1 MSSSQQVRVQ
11 CCSGGNTNNLIHSES
26 IQWTNIRNNTA
37 DCQNSKTLKQLC
49 IQDNTCFLRCCR
61 SGLSQGFYKAVIL
74 SCTASKNLIYNNFFS
89 KASYDKKKVAFTL
102 AEVLITL
109 GIIGI
114 VAAMTLPTL
123 ITDYQKKATVNQLK
137 VAYSILSQAIVR
149 AQTDYGDMSE
159 WEFDSGMNMH
169 PEEGESVEVNE
180 SLKNF
185 AHKYFFPYIKVIA
198 DCGTNNDMYCNYPI
212 SLGSGLSTEQP
223 SINDYRFIINNSM
236 VVRLIYDN
244 NTETYGNGIF
254 MWVDIN
260 GKQKPNRYGRDVFC
274 FYLKR
279 SMGALYPFGRGET
292 RENMLN
298 GMRGCGK
305 AGTWHTGQWCAGL
318 IEYDGWEI
326 KDDYPW

>member
-1 MSSSQQVRVQ
+1 MKQSIKSASKRVQ
-11 CCSGGNTNNLIHSES
+11 TGTSKRKRSVISWISLLPFAMTPFD
-26 IQWTNIRNNTA
+26 TFRN
-37 DCQNSKTLKQLC
+37 
-49 IQDNTCFLRCCR
+49 DNVL
-61 SGLSQGFYKAVIL
+61 
-74 SCTASKNLIYNNFFS
+74 
-89 KASYDKKKVAFTL
+89 KKKAAFTL

-137 VAYSILSQAIVR
+137 VVYSILSQAIVR

-159 WEFDSGMNMH
+159 WDFGQNMDNSTQ
-169 PEEGESVEVNE
+169 EGQDAINE

-198 DCGTNNDMYCNYPI
+198 DCGTNNKTHCSYPVSFNWDQEI
-212 SLGSGLSTEQP
+212 EQ
-223 SINDYRFIINNSM
+223 SSVNDYRFIVNNTM
-236 VVRLIYDN
+236 LVRLQYDN
-244 NTETYGNGIF
+244 VEGIFGNGIF

-260 GKQKPNRYGRDVFC
+260 GPQKPNRYGRDLFC
-274 FYLKR
+274 FYLDR
-279 SMGALYPFGRGET
+279 SKEALYPYGRGQT

-298 GMRGCGK
+298 GFRGCNK
-305 AGTWHTGQWCAGL
+305 PASWHAGQWCAGL

>member
-1 MSSSQQVRVQ
+1 MTS
-11 CCSGGNTNNLIHSES
+11 
-26 IQWTNIRNNTA
+26 
-37 DCQNSKTLKQLC
+37 LC
-49 IQDNTCFLRCCR
+49 KD
-61 SGLSQGFYKAVIL
+61 G
-74 SCTASKNLIYNNFFS
+74 
-89 KASYDKKKVAFTL
+89 KKKAAFTL

-137 VAYSILSQAIVR
+137 VVYSILSQAIVR

-159 WEFDSGMNMH
+159 WDFGQNMDFST
-169 PEEGESVEVNE
+169 EEGQDAINE

-198 DCGTNNDMYCNYPI
+198 DCGTNNKTHCSYPVSFNWDQEI
-212 SLGSGLSTEQP
+212 EQ
-223 SINDYRFIINNSM
+223 SSVNDYRFIVNNTM
-236 VVRLIYDN
+236 LVRLQYDN
-244 NTETYGNGIF
+244 VEGIFGNGIF

-260 GKQKPNRYGRDVFC
+260 GPQKPNRYGRDLFC
-274 FYLKR
+274 FYLDR
-279 SMGALYPFGRGET
+279 SKEALYPYVRGQT

-298 GMRGCGK
+298 GFRGCNKPGS
-305 AGTWHTGQWCAGL
+305 WHAGQWCAGL

>member
-1 MSSSQQVRVQ
+1 MPICHYGGSGVLKGLVR
-11 CCSGGNTNNLIHSES
+11 S
-26 IQWTNIRNNTA
+26 I
-37 DCQNSKTLKQLC
+37 
-49 IQDNTCFLRCCR
+49 
-61 SGLSQGFYKAVIL
+61 YKAVIQR
-74 SCTASKNLIYNNFFS
+74 CAAPKNLINRRSFANARNDGKYLLSTPLPKNRTQNE
-89 KASYDKKKVAFTL
+89 KKKAAFTL

-212 SLGSGLSTEQP
+212 SLGSGITTEQP

-244 NTETYGNGIF
+244 NSETYGNGIF

>member
-1 MSSSQQVRVQ
+1 M
-11 CCSGGNTNNLIHSES
+11 TPFD
-26 IQWTNIRNNTA
+26 TFRN
-37 DCQNSKTLKQLC
+37 
-49 IQDNTCFLRCCR
+49 DNVL
-61 SGLSQGFYKAVIL
+61 
-74 SCTASKNLIYNNFFS
+74 
-89 KASYDKKKVAFTL
+89 KKKAAFTL

-114 VAAMTLPTL
+114 VAAMTLPAL
-123 ITDYQKKATVNQLK
+123 IADYQKKATVNQLK
-137 VAYSILSQAIVR
+137 VVYSILSQAIVR

-159 WEFDSGMNMH
+159 WDFGSGMDMH
-169 PEEGESVEVNE
+169 PGEGEPVDVND

-212 SLGSGLSTEQP
+212 SLGSGITTEQP

-236 VVRLIYDN
+236 VVRLIYN
-244 NTETYGNGIF
+244 NNGETYGYGIF

-260 GKQKPNRYGRDVFC
+260 GPQKPNRYGRDLFC
-274 FYLKR
+274 FYLDR
-279 SMGALYPFGRGET
+279 SKEALYPFGRGQT

-298 GMRGCGK
+298 GFRGCNKPGSGH
-305 AGTWHTGQWCAGL
+305 AGQWCAGL